1 MTHPTTLIVLVN
13 DADELGEM
21 GKKKKKN
28 SIQDHVQIHLKSG
41 CSVSQISKHE
51 SLHLSQQTTNVLI
64 KSYKIYFQTLSFLQ
78 RLSLAKEEE
87 IF

>member
-21 GKKKKKN
+21 EKKKKK
-28 SIQDHVQIHLKSG
+28 SKQDHVQIHLKSG

>member
-13 DADELGEM
+13 DANELGKM
-21 GKKKKKN
+21 KKKKN
-28 SIQDHVQIHLKSG
+28 SIQDHTQIHLKSG

-64 KSYKIYFQTLSFLQ
+64 ESYRIYFQTFSFLQ
-78 RLSLAKEEE
+78 RLSLAREEE

>member
-21 GKKKKKN
+21 GKKKKN